1 MSKLYEKYLQLKKD
15 SSNTIY
21 LFKSGIFYISIQE
34 DAELLANEFSFK
46 ITNLNEEIIKC
57 GFPQTR
63 LGYYIQQLQEK
74 NIKFQI
80 IDPKYEKIQNNV
92 EYVNNENIKRIIN
105 EIAQIDLEDTSYK
118 EAYGLLEKIQ
128 NAIKSD
134 LQIS

>member
-1 MSKLYEKYLQLKKD
+1 MSKLYEKYLQLKKENN
-15 SSNTIY
+15 NTIY

-34 DAELLANEFSFK
+34 DAEFLANEFSFK
-46 ITNLNEEIIKC
+46 ITNLNEEITKC

-63 LGYYIQQLQEK
+63 LGYYIQRLQEK

-80 IDPKYEKIQNNV
+80 IDPKYEKVQNN
-92 EYVNNENIKRIIN
+92 EDYINNENIKRIIN
-105 EIAQIDLEDTSYK
+105 EIIQIDLDDTSYK

-128 NAIKSD
+128 NDVKSY